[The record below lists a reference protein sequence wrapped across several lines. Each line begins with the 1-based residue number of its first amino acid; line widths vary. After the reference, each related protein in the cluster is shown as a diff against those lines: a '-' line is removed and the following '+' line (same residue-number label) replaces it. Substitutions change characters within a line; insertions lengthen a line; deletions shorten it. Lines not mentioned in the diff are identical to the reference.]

1 MFFQNRL
8 SFEEASR
15 NEGFSVAADQKG
27 LTPRPVNRIGALDA
41 NIPGIGNNRSIINW
55 AFQGDVAVGDVKRFN
70 LNESYVVAQVTRK
83 STEKALM
90 SVAESFCNSDP
101 NLAQA
106 EKKPK

>member
-1 MFFQNRL
+1 MKDFRF
-8 SFEEASR
+8 
-15 NEGFSVAADQKG
+15 AADQKG

-90 SVAESFCNSDP
+90 SVAEASATVTPILRKQKESPNNSPGD
-101 NLAQA
+101 
-106 EKKPK
+106 